1 MKTVYSGEGNIVVT
15 MNVGGIATG
24 NYKYRVREYSPVPGN
39 PNHFAPSWTP
49 IYEGTCFIIG
59 GTLQKSFN
67 ITDIVT
73 TRKEYYENF
82 LKKNAERVNLIN
94 QYQVVIYG
102 DAYTESDT
110 VQVIFFEQYPNY
122 KSSMNPLEIESEDL
136 FGDSSTLYPLVAPL
150 IQGVGDTE
158 DGEEHTS
165 IPVLTPRLPLATY
178 SYPLVMLSTPA
189 YQYEPFELTTDG
201 EWGVT
206 DDLAESKLKY
216 SPTFVYNLPIKRI
229 GYQTTKETII
239 NPTNEFVSYD
249 YIGFEETFSSL
260 PYRNFEWTPTADET
274 YNFSVYVTDRNEKIY
289 LGTGTLE
296 PGSTSYTNGL
306 LTTPQIMQFIYTH
319 QYTEVAIDLK
329 SEKETKYINFDCDWI
344 KTAYPQDSDTTINIF
359 YSIEISR
366 AGYLQV
372 NFGERHNPD
381 LFSNVAQHNH
391 GDSSL
396 YAESWFT
403 TPDTYTELYD
413 SDIWEVTQPGV
424 GEYTARNI
432 PAGSLFWFSIK
443 IKTGDVVDA
452 EFRLGSNTSGSII
465 DTSEPQIAN
474 ILNRIDRF
482 YPESTIILR
491 LQTVDSAI
499 GGDGYVEI
507 DITSLIRN
515 MSMFN
520 GTYIELSTARY
531 GSGQSERIVA
541 RIKFRDKDTKHI
553 CKIAEIDSP
562 RCNDISRYYL
572 MWQDRF
578 GGFQCQ
584 PFEKTE
590 TYQEDFKRHE
600 WTTYQNAK
608 RLGGIEIQPKWKLNT
623 GFIDD
628 KFYPYYESILISPYI
643 MMIDVIEDKTY
654 RVLVN
659 DSNYTEKTFKNQGR
673 KLFNLELTVSQDKP
687 QQILY

>member
-1 MKTVYSGEGNIVVT
+1 MKTFYIGEGNIVAEIT
-15 MNVGGIATG
+15 VGDIPTG
-24 NYKYRVREYSPVPGN
+24 NYNYRVREYSPVPEN
-39 PNHFAPSWTP
+39 PNQFAPSRAT
-49 IYEGTCFIIG
+49 IYEGICFIVG
-59 GTLQKSFN
+59 GTLKKSFN
-67 ITDIVT
+67 ISDIVT
-73 TRKEYYENF
+73 ERKEYYENF
-82 LKKNAERVNLIN
+82 LRKNAERVNLIN
-94 QYQVVIYG
+94 QYEVVIYG
-102 DAYTESDT
+102 DAFVESDT

-122 KSSMNPLEIESEDL
+122 KSSMNPLGIESGNL
-136 FGDSSTLYPLVAPL
+136 FGDEDNYYPLVAPL
-150 IQGVGDTE
+150 IQGVGDPE
-158 DGEEHTS
+158 NIENNTS
-165 IPVLTPRLPLATY
+165 IPVLTPRLPRANY
-178 SYPLVMLSTPA
+178 SYPIVMLSTPA
-189 YQYEPFELTTDG
+189 YQYEPFALTTDG
-201 EWGVT
+201 IWGLE
-206 DDLAESKLKY
+206 DDMSESKLKY
-216 SPTFVYNLPIKRI
+216 SPTFIYNLPITKI
-229 GYQTTKETII
+229 GYKPIQTTVI

-249 YIGFEETFSSL
+249 YVGFEETFSSQ
-260 PYRNFEWTPTADET
+260 PYRNFEWTPTASET
-274 YNFSVYVTDRNEKIY
+274 YKFSIYVTDRNEKIM
-289 LGTGTLE
+289 LGTATLP
-296 PGSTSYTNGL
+296 PGSTSYSNGL
-306 LTTPQIMQFIYTH
+306 LTNPQIMKFIRTH
-319 QYTEVAIDLK
+319 QNVELAIDLK
-329 SEKETKYINFDCDWI
+329 SENETKYINFDCDWI
-344 KTAYPQDSDTTINIF
+344 NTAYPQDSDTGLNIF

-372 NFGERHNPD
+372 DFGSRHNPNIS
-381 LFSNVAQHNH
+381 SNVAYHKH

-396 YAESWFT
+396 YAETWFT

-443 IKTGDVVDA
+443 IKTGDTVDA

-491 LQTVDSAI
+491 LQTVDSSI
-499 GGDGYVEI
+499 TGDGYVEI

-515 MSMFN
+515 MSLFK
-520 GTYIELSTARY
+520 GTYIELSTAKY
-531 GSGQSERIVA
+531 GEGQSERIVA
-541 RIKFRDKDTKHI
+541 RIKFRDKNFKER

-562 RCNDISRYYL
+562 QCNDINRYYL

-600 WTTYQNAK
+600 WATYQNAK

-623 GFIDD
+623 GWIKDEL
-628 KFYPYYESILISPYI
+628 YPYYESILISPSI
-643 MMIDVIEDKTY
+643 TMIDIIEDKTY

-659 DSNYTEKTFKNQGR
+659 DSNYTEKTFKNQER

>member
-1 MKTVYSGEGNIVVT
+1 MKTFYSG
-15 MNVGGIATG
+15 NVEITVDFRGLDTG
-24 NYKYRVREYSPVPGN
+24 NYTYRVREYAPVPGN
-39 PNHFAPSWTP
+39 PKTFAPSWTP
-49 IYEGTCFIIG
+49 IYEGTCFIIAG
-59 GTLQKSFN
+59 STQKTFN
-67 ITDIVT
+67 ISDIVAA
-73 TRKEYYENF
+73 RKEYYENF

-94 QYQVVIYG
+94 QYDVVIYG
-102 DAYTESDT
+102 EGGFYESDP

-122 KSSMNPLEIESEDL
+122 KSSMNPLGIESGDL
-136 FGDSSTLYPLVAPL
+136 FGDDDTYYPLVGPL
-150 IQGVGDTE
+150 LQGVADPE
-158 DGEEHTS
+158 DSGNTS
-165 IPVLTPRLPLATY
+165 IPVLIPRLPLATY

-201 EWGVT
+201 IYGL
-206 DDLAESKLKY
+206 DNDLAESKLKY
-216 SPTFVYNLPIKRI
+216 SPTFVYNLPITKI
-229 GYQTTKETII
+229 GYQTTKKTII

-249 YIGFEETFSSL
+249 YVGFEETFSSQS
-260 PYRNFEWTPTADET
+260 YRNFEWAATAGET
-274 YNFSVYVTDRNEKIY
+274 YKCNVYITDRTETIW
-289 LGTGTLE
+289 LRQDSPIPAGGTWELD
-296 PGSTSYTNGL
+296 GL

-319 QYTEVAIDLK
+319 QYVELVIELVN
-329 SEKETKYINFDCDWI
+329 SENETKYINFDCDWI
-344 KTAYPQDSDTTINIF
+344 KTSYPQDSDTTINIF
-359 YSIEISR
+359 YSIEIGR
-366 AGYLQV
+366 AGYLHV
-372 NFGERHNPD
+372 DFGERHNPD
-381 LFSNVAQHNH
+381 LFSVEIKHNH

-424 GEYTARNI
+424 GEYTARDI

-507 DITSLIRN
+507 DITSMLRN
-515 MSMFN
+515 MSLFN
-520 GTYIELSTARY
+520 GTYIELATARY

-562 RCNDISRYYL
+562 QCTELRRYYL

-600 WTTYQNAK
+600 WATYQNAK

-623 GFIDD
+623 GWIDD
-628 KFYPYYESILISPYI
+628 ELYPYYESILISPYI
-643 MMIDVIEDKTY
+643 TMIDVVENKTY

-673 KLFNLELTVSQDKP
+673 QLFNLQLTVAEDKP

>member
-1 MKTVYSGEGNIVVT
+1 MKTFYSG
-15 MNVGGIATG
+15 NVEITVDFRGLDTG
-24 NYKYRVREYSPVPGN
+24 NYTYRVREYAPVPGN
-39 PNHFAPSWTP
+39 PKRFAPSWTP
-49 IYEGTCFIIG
+49 IYEGTCFIIAG
-59 GTLQKSFN
+59 STQKTFN
-67 ITDIVT
+67 ISDIVAA
-73 TRKEYYENF
+73 RKEYYENF
-82 LKKNAERVNLIN
+82 LQKNAERVNLIN
-94 QYQVVIYG
+94 QYDVVIYG
-102 DAYTESDT
+102 EGGFYESDP

-122 KSSMNPLEIESEDL
+122 KSSMNPLGIQSEDL
-136 FGDSSTLYPLVAPL
+136 FGNEENYYPLMGPL
-150 IQGVGDTE
+150 LQGVGDP
-158 DGEEHTS
+158 EEGDDNTS
-165 IPVLTPRLPLATY
+165 IPVLTPRLPLANY

-201 EWGVT
+201 AWGLNT
-206 DDLAESKLKY
+206 DLAESKLKY
-216 SPTFVYNLPIKRI
+216 SPTFVYNLLIRKIGFKPI
-229 GYQTTKETII
+229 QTTVI

-249 YIGFEETFSSL
+249 YIGFEETFSSQ
-260 PYRNFEWTPTADET
+260 PYRNFEWTPTASET
-274 YNFSVYVTDRNEKIY
+274 YNFSIYVTDRNENIY
-289 LGTGTLE
+289 LGTGTLA

-306 LTTPQIMQFIYTH
+306 LTSSQVMQFIYTH
-319 QYTEVAIDLK
+319 QYVELAIDLK
-329 SEKETKYINFDCDWI
+329 SENETKYINFDCDWI
-344 KTAYPQDSDTTINIF
+344 KTAYPQDSDTTLNIY

-372 NFGERHNPD
+372 DFGERQNPD
-381 LFSNVAQHNH
+381 IFSNVAHRKH

-403 TPDTYTELYD
+403 TPDSYTELYD

-443 IKTGDVVDA
+443 IKTGDTVDA

-491 LQTVDSAI
+491 LQTVDSSI
-499 GGDGYVEI
+499 EGDGYVEI
-507 DITSLIRN
+507 EITSLIRN
-515 MSMFN
+515 MSLFS
-520 GTYIELSTARY
+520 GTYIELATARY
-531 GSGQSERIVA
+531 GEGQSERMVA
-541 RIKFRDKDTKHI
+541 RIKFRDKDLKER

-562 RCNDISRYYL
+562 QCTELRRYYL

-584 PFEKTE
+584 PFEKTS
-590 TYQEDFKRHE
+590 TFQEDLKRHE
-600 WTTYQNAK
+600 WATYQNAK
-608 RLGGIEIQPKWKLNT
+608 RLGGIEVQPKWKLNT
-623 GFIDD
+623 GWIKDEL
-628 KFYPYYESILISPYI
+628 YPYYESILISPYI
-643 MMIDVIEDKTY
+643 MMIDVVENKTY

-673 KLFNLELTVSQDKP
+673 QLFNLELTVSEDKP

>member
-1 MKTVYSGEGNIVVT
+1 MKTVYSGSGNIVVK
-15 MNVGGIATG
+15 MNVGGIPTG
-24 NYKYRVREYSPVPGN
+24 NYTYRVREYAPVPGN
-39 PNHFAPSWTP
+39 PKRFAPSWTP

-73 TRKEYYENF
+73 ARKEYYENF
-82 LKKNAERVNLIN
+82 LSKNAERVNLIN

-102 DAYTESDT
+102 DAYAESDT

-122 KSSMNPLEIESEDL
+122 KSSMNPLRIESNDL
-136 FGDSSTLYPLVAPL
+136 FGNDDTYYPLVAPL
-150 IQGVGDTE
+150 IQGVGE
-158 DGEEHTS
+158 PEVFENHTS
-165 IPVLTPRLPLATY
+165 IPVLSPRLPLATY

-201 EWGVT
+201 IYGL
-206 DDLAESKLKY
+206 DNDLAESKLKY
-216 SPTFVYNLPIKRI
+216 SPTFVYNLPITRI

-249 YIGFEETFSSL
+249 YVGFEETFSSL
-260 PYRNFEWTPTADET
+260 PYRNFEWTPTASET
-274 YNFSVYVTDRNEKIY
+274 YNFSIYVTDRTEKIY

-306 LTTPQIMQFIYTH
+306 LTSPQVMQFIYTH
-319 QYTEVAIDLK
+319 PNTELAIDLK
-329 SEKETKYINFDCDWI
+329 SENETKYINFDCDWI
-344 KTAYPQDSDTTINIF
+344 KTSYPQDSDTTINIF

-372 NFGERHNPD
+372 DFGERHNPD
-381 LFSNVAQHNH
+381 LFSVEIKHNH

-432 PAGSLFWFSIK
+432 PTGSLFWFSIK

-507 DITSLIRN
+507 DITSMLRN

-520 GTYIELSTARY
+520 GTYIELSTAIY

-553 CKIAEIDSP
+553 CKIAEIESP

-600 WTTYQNAK
+600 WATYQNAK

-623 GFIDD
+623 GFIED

-643 MMIDVIEDKTY
+643 MMIDVTEDKTY

-659 DSNYTEKTFKNQGR
+659 DSNYTEKTFKNQER